1 MLFPVA
7 HVLRFVHGLAFL
19 ALAATGFAAAPAPA
33 TRPNVV
39 FILADDLGWR
49 DLRCDGNAWHDT
61 PHLDRLA
68 REGTRFTRGYAAAPI
83 CSASRV
89 ALLTGRSPARLGFE
103 FVTKEPTAPAPD
115 RHALAGP
122 PYPLNL
128 ALKEVTLGEILG
140 GAGYA
145 TGYFGKW
152 HVSQHTGGYL
162 GWSATHGPLQQ
173 GYAEGDQDFGSHSYG
188 DPTRP
193 AAEKAPLPPGDFG
206 PDSLTDKAIAFL
218 RKHRVGAQPFYL
230 HLSHYY
236 VHTPIRSRAA
246 WLVEKYAA
254 RLPADAD
261 RRRAVYGAMVETL
274 DHLVGRVFSAL
285 DELGLAENTL
295 VIFTSDNGG
304 HPEFSANGPL
314 RGSKWNLYEGG
325 LRVPWIVRWPGR
337 IPAGATSAAPFIGT
351 DLLPTVAA
359 ATGAPLPRGVE
370 LDGRNVLPL
379 WTGRP
384 AGPAEAGRAYV
395 WHFPYYHP
403 ESGFAA
409 AKPAI
414 GVEDFAVSRT
424 NPQSAIRVGDW
435 TLLHFYEGN
444 RDELYRRT
452 TDGSELA
459 DLAVLQPAKAREL
472 RAQLDEHL
480 RAVHA
485 RLPKPVPVR

>member
-1 MLFPVA
+1 MSVTCV
-7 HVLRFVHGLAFL
+7 HRFGRGLVFL
-19 ALAATGFAAAPAPA
+19 ALAVASFAATREAT

-68 REGTRFTRGYAAAPI
+68 REGTRFSHAYAAAPI

-115 RHALAGP
+115 RRSLAGP

-128 ALKEVTLGEILG
+128 PLEEVTLGEVLG
-140 GAGYA
+140 GIGYA

-162 GWSATHGPLQQ
+162 GWSTTHGPLQQ
-173 GYAEGDQDFGSHSYG
+173 GYAEGDQDFGSHAYG
-188 DPTRP
+188 DATRP
-193 AAEKAPLPPGDFG
+193 EAEKTPLLPGDFG
-206 PDSLTDKAIAFL
+206 PDTLTDKAIAFL
-218 RKHRVGAQPFYL
+218 QKHRGGAQPFYL
-230 HLSHYY
+230 HLAHYY

-274 DHLVGRVFSAL
+274 DHLVGRVLSAL
-285 DELGLAENTL
+285 DELGLAQNTL

-337 IPAGATSAAPFIGT
+337 VPVGVTNAAPFIGT

-359 ATGAPLPRGVE
+359 ATGAILRRGVE
-370 LDGRNVLPL
+370 LDGRNVMPL
-379 WTGRP
+379 WTGERK
-384 AGPAEAGRAYV
+384 APAEDTRAFV

-403 ESGFAA
+403 ETAFAA
-409 AKPAI
+409 AKPTI
-414 GVEDFAVSRT
+414 GVEDFAVSQT
-424 NPQSAIRVGDW
+424 YPQSAIRVGEW
-435 TLLHFYEGN
+435 TLVHFYEGN

-452 TDGSELA
+452 TDVSELA
-459 DLAVLQPAKAREL
+459 NLAAKDPAQARKL
-472 RAQLDEHL
+472 RTQLDAHL
-480 RAVHA
+480 RTVRA
-485 RLPKPVPVR
+485 RLPVSAPAK